1 MSNEFTIEAVVD
13 EKNRVHHQFQVD
25 GKWYDATVF
34 RIDGRGYD
42 RLMSMVGEVATNQE
56 SDQLDLFGACNYGLE
71 KDREGMCRKS
81 R

>member
-1 MSNEFTIEAVVD
+1 MSYEFTIEAVVD
-13 EKNRVHHQFQVD
+13 EKDRVHHQFQVD

-56 SDQLDLFGACNYGLE
+56 
-71 KDREGMCRKS
+71 
-81 R
+81 